1 MKLTMEK
8 SLNKKSVLVL
18 LLISVFLFLTGCGY
32 HLIKY
37 NIEKKVFISPFK
49 NYSSQPQVEVYTLGK
64 LYEIMLSYPG
74 FAPVKNKENA
84 DIVVEGKIKKI
95 ERPPI
100 FFSAENTDEIVMA
113 RFSVEIE
120 TEIYKGKELVLK
132 DLIRESI
139 SIELLNNFK
148 EEEMLEKLGTQI
160 AKRVFFLLVK
170 KHEQG
175 II

>member
-1 MKLTMEK
+1 MEK
-8 SLNKKSVLVL
+8 SLNKKSVLIL
-18 LLISVFLFLTGCGY
+18 LLISIVLLLSGCGY

-37 NIEKKVFISPFK
+37 NMEKKVFISPFE
-49 NYSSQPQVEVYTLGK
+49 NYSLQPQVEVYTLGK

-84 DIVVEGKIKKI
+84 DIVLKGKIKRI
-95 ERPPI
+95 ERPPV
-100 FFSAENTDEIVMA
+100 FFSTEKTNEIVMA

-120 TEIYKGKELVLK
+120 IAIYKGKKLVSK
-132 DLIRESI
+132 DLIKESI
-139 SIELLNNFK
+139 AVELLNDFK

-160 AKRVFFLLVK
+160 AKKVFFLLVK

>member
-1 MKLTMEK
+1 M
-8 SLNKKSVLVL
+8 
-18 LLISVFLFLTGCGY
+18 
-32 HLIKY
+32 
-37 NIEKKVFISPFK
+37 EKKVFISPFE
-49 NYSSQPQVEVYTLGK
+49 NYSLQPQVEVYTLGK

-84 DIVVEGKIKKI
+84 DIVLKGKIKRI
-95 ERPPI
+95 ERPPV
-100 FFSAENTDEIVMA
+100 FFSTEKTNEIVMA

-120 TEIYKGKELVLK
+120 IAIYKGKKLVSK
-132 DLIRESI
+132 DLIKESI
-139 SIELLNNFK
+139 AVELLNDFK

-160 AKRVFFLLVK
+160 AKKVFFLLVK